1 MEDLCWFYH
10 HYCWTINGLYFYR
23 KVLVI
28 LSLTIIVNGREV
40 GEKIGDPKLFE
51 EGDNSAPIPREP
63 SVPQPVSNRNAT
75 MNGNW
80 LSFSPTSLSFTF

>member
-1 MEDLCWFYH
+1 M
-10 HYCWTINGLYFYR
+10 
-23 KVLVI
+23 LVI

-75 MNGNW
+75 MNGN
-80 LSFSPTSLSFTF
+80 